1 MAAEKA
7 RGQIVEAHVAAQ
19 ATSRDTPVCERPRAP
34 RRQSNV
40 QEQGGIR
47 SAAIQPLHY
56 ENHRKPQSLCA
67 LGAEAEGAG
76 CAT

>member
-19 ATSRDTPVCERPRAP
+19 ATRERPRAP